1 MKRRPRLLSDTQIQ
15 TLNDVLIAAGQIT
28 SGSLAAPYLFP
39 SVDKTPTAVLL
50 FGIMSTIVLWTT
62 PILLARRVKHL

>member
-1 MKRRPRLLSDTQIQ
+1 MQVQ

-28 SGSLAAPYLFP
+28 SGSLAAPFLFP
-39 SVDKTPTAVLL
+39 TVDKPPAVVLL

-62 PILLARRVKHL
+62 PVLLARRIKNV